1 MSEINQKKGIRKVN
15 IFKLKDSPKLDR
27 IKLIALDLDGTAL
40 TRNGLT
46 RRTRETLEEV
56 IGKGINVVIATGRPY
71 SALPEDVKKI
81 KGLEYVI
88 ISNGAHIVRPVTGE
102 FLYSNYADKDA
113 ILRIRS
119 MLMEKDFPVEV
130 FTEGRAYVDRGLY
143 EDVKKNGSSYLS
155 AKYILRTREPVD
167 RIYDFW
173 MKHADSIENVNIQ
186 FEYQEDK
193 AEMKAFLEK
202 EKGITLTSSTRHNLE
217 VGGATTSKAS
227 ALEEICRMKGITME
241 NVMAF
246 GDSPN
251 DGAMIR
257 EAGIGVAMEN
267 ATADIIADADITAPS
282 NDDEGVA
289 YTLRMLLLGGKDPL
303 QEKVYEH

>member
-1 MSEINQKKGIRKVN
+1 MD
-15 IFKLKDSPKLDR
+15 IFKLKGSPGLDK
-27 IKLIALDLDGTAL
+27 IKLIALDLDGTTL

-46 RRTRETLEEV
+46 RRTKETLEEV
-56 IGKGINVVIATGRPY
+56 IARGLDVVIATGRPY
-71 SALPEDVKKI
+71 SALPEQVKAI

-88 ISNGAHIVRPVTGE
+88 ISNGAHIVRPLTGE
-102 FLYSNYADKDA
+102 FLYSNYADRDA
-113 ILRIRS
+113 ILRVRD
-119 MLMEKDFPVEV
+119 MLMENAFPVEV
-130 FTEGRAYVDRGLY
+130 FTEGRAYVDRELY
-143 EDVKKNGSSYLS
+143 EDVKKHGSSYLS

-167 RIYDFW
+167 GIYDFW
-173 MKHADSIENVNIQ
+173 LKHADSIENVNIQ
-186 FEYQEDK
+186 FEFQKDK
-193 AEMKAFLEK
+193 AEMKAALENA
-202 EKGITLTSSTRHNLE
+202 EGITLTSSTYHNLE
-217 VGGATTSKAS
+217 VGGETTSKAS
-227 ALEEICRMKGITME
+227 ALEELCRMKGLTME

-267 ATADIIADADITAPS
+267 ATDDIIADADITAPS

>member
-1 MSEINQKKGIRKVN
+1 MD
-15 IFKLKDSPKLDR
+15 IFKLKDSPTLKK
-27 IKLIALDLDGTAL
+27 IKLIALDLDGTTL

-46 RRTRETLEEV
+46 RRTRETLEEA
-56 IGKGINVVIATGRPY
+56 IAYGIDVVIATGRPY
-71 SALPEDVKKI
+71 SALPEDVKNI
-81 KGLEYVI
+81 KGLEYII

-102 FLYSNYADKDA
+102 FLYSNYVDRDA
-113 ILRIRS
+113 ILNIRS
-119 MLMEKDFPVEV
+119 ILMERDFPVEV
-130 FTEGRAYVDRGLY
+130 FTGGRAYVDRSLY
-143 EDVKKNGSSYLS
+143 EDVKRNGSTYLA

-173 MKHADSIENVNIQ
+173 YKHADSIENVNIQ

-193 AEMKAFLEK
+193 AEMKSILEK
-202 EKGITLTSSTRHNLE
+202 AEGITLTSSTHHNLE
-217 VGGATTSKAS
+217 VGGETTSKAS
-227 ALEEICRMKGITME
+227 ALEELCRMKGLAME
-241 NVMAF
+241 NIMAF

-257 EAGIGVAMEN
+257 KAGIGVAMEN
-267 ATADIIADADITAPS
+267 ATADILADADITAPS

-303 QEKVYEH
+303 QENVYEY

>member
-1 MSEINQKKGIRKVN
+1 MKQSKEGTRKVN
-15 IFKLKDSPKLDR
+15 VFKLKDSPELKK
-27 IKLIALDLDGTAL
+27 IKLIALDLDGTTL

-46 RRTRETLEEV
+46 RRTRETLEEAV
-56 IGKGINVVIATGRPY
+56 RKGINVVIATGRPY
-71 SALPEDVKKI
+71 SALPEAVKNI

-88 ISNGAHIVRPVTGE
+88 ISNGAHIVRPLTGE
-102 FLYSNYADKDA
+102 FLYSNYVDRDA
-113 ILRIRS
+113 ILRVRK
-119 MLMEKDFPVEV
+119 MLMKREFPVEV
-130 FTEGRAYVDRGLY
+130 FTGGRAYVDRKLY

-167 RIYDFW
+167 DIYDFW
-173 MKHADSIENVNIQ
+173 LSHADSIENVNIQ
-186 FEYQEDK
+186 FEYQQDR
-193 AEMKAFLEK
+193 AEMKKLLEK
-202 EKGITLTSSTRHNLE
+202 AEGITLTSSTGHNLE

-227 ALEEICRMKGITME
+227 ALEEICRMDGLLME

-289 YTLRMLLLGGKDPL
+289 YTLRMLLLGGQDPL